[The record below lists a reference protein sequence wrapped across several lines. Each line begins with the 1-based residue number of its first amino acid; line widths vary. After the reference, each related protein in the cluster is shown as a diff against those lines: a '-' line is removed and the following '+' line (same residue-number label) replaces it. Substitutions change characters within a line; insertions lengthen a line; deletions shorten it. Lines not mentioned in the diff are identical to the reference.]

1 MPGLWEELVLLMSA
15 LHARVKLS
23 LAWMYV
29 SDLVNHV
36 DFGRMV
42 DGKGGSYPTANVA
55 GWLGHVASIIHDPG
69 VMEHCPAGCA
79 AVVAALSSAG
89 YEIKKEANA

>member
-1 MPGLWEELVLLMSA
+1 MTP
-15 LHARVKLS
+15 LHARVKFS

-42 DGKGGSYPTANVA
+42 DGKGSGFPTANVA
-55 GWLGHVASIIHDPG
+55 GWLAHVTSIINDPG
-69 VMEHCPAGCA
+69 VMEHCPSGCA
-79 AVVAALSSAG
+79 AVTAALASAG
-89 YEIKKEANA
+89 YEIKVGEP

>member
-1 MPGLWEELVLLMSA
+1 MPGLRQELVLLMSA

-29 SDLVNHV
+29 ADMINHV

-42 DGKGGSYPTANVA
+42 DGKGSGYPTATVA
-55 GWLGHVASIIHDPG
+55 GWLAHVTNIVQDPG
-69 VMEHCPAGCA
+69 IIEHCPAGCA

-89 YEIKKEANA
+89 YEIKG